1 MKFYKFGLFFLKII
15 IFYTFNFFT
24 MQNLNKENFNVLNA
38 IDSLSQNKEIYKFI
52 KKITEENIYNINI
65 SDLDENI
72 QKIKNLIITIGFTSD
87 QETKSDT
94 LKTLL
99 YVYKF
104 FLFMKKAIKFSILQ
118 KNYAVVMNKNKDLF
132 EKKDKATKI
141 NETMKYLNKNN
152 LKTEDLKKIN
162 ISLINKKNNIN
173 ENINILKNKSNKIK
187 SSNYESN
194 NSFYSKLKNIVS
206 LIEDFFINFNGNF
219 STIKDRLN
227 RALEF

>member
-24 MQNLNKENFNVLNA
+24 MQNLNKENLNVLNA
-38 IDSLSQNKEIYKFI
+38 IDSLSQNKEIYEFI
-52 KKITEENIYNINI
+52 KKITEENISNINI

-94 LKTLL
+94 FKTLL

-104 FLFMKKAIKFSILQ
+104 FLFMKKVIEFSILQ

-141 NETMKYLNKNN
+141 NETIQYLNKNN

-162 ISLINKKNNIN
+162 ISLINKKHNIN
-173 ENINILKNKSNKIK
+173 QNINILKNESNKIK
-187 SSNYESN
+187 SSNYEGN

-206 LIEDFFINFNGNF
+206 LIEDFFINFNENF
-219 STIKDRLN
+219 SIIKDRLN
-227 RALEF
+227 KALEF